1 VWAGLLEESLE
12 VVCRRSSLALAA
24 ACGSHDAPHI
34 EAAYF
39 LIIVAVIVGHGCSPL
54 RMLLAP
60 LLATVGTLIG
70 IVDGDVGRRLLVSA
84 WGHLPTA

>member
-12 VVCRRSSLALAA
+12 VVCRQSSLALAA

-34 EAAYF
+34 EAACF
-39 LIIVAVIVGHGCSPL
+39 LIIAAIIVGRGCSPL

-60 LLATVGTLIG
+60 LLATLGTLTG
-70 IVDGDVGRRLLVSA
+70 IVDGDVGRRLLVAA
-84 WGHLPTA
+84 WGHLHAA